1 MCKINKNSFCFQ
13 VAIVLFLLT
22 GACKNPFATRE
33 AEPPSTD
40 QSSWRVPTDPAVV
53 LENMRNA
60 ILEKNV
66 SNYMRCLADSNQLFR
81 FLPDEYEASKNAGI
95 FDTWQLEQEQG
106 YINKL
111 LTSIPDDS
119 IRRLRFS
126 LDYQRIDFADSILI
140 RTDYELNLHHVLS
153 SGYPKLAK
161 GKCDFLFVRRQGFWV
176 ISRWEDHQTQ
186 NDFTATRIPS
196 WSTIK
201 ASFLN

>member
-1 MCKINKNSFCFQ
+1 M
-13 VAIVLFLLT
+13 ALLLLT
-22 GACKNPFATRE
+22 AACKNPFATRK

-53 LENMRNA
+53 LDNMRNA

-66 SNYMRCLADSNQLFR
+66 NNYMRCLADSNQLFH
-81 FLPDEYEASKNAGI
+81 FVPDEYEASKNVGV
-95 FDTWQLEQEQG
+95 FDSWRLEQEQT
-106 YINKL
+106 YVNKL

-119 IRRLRFS
+119 VRTLHFS
-126 LDYQRIDFADSILI
+126 LDYDRIDFADSILI

-153 SGYPKLAK
+153 NSYPRLAK
-161 GKCDFLFVRRQGFWV
+161 GKCDFLFIRRQGYWV

-186 NDFTATRIPS
+186 NDSTATRIPS